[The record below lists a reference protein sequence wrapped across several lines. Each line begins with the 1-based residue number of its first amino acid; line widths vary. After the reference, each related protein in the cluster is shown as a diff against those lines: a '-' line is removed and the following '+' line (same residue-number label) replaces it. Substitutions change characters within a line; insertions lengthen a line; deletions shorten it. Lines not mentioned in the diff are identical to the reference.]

1 MQRTL
6 HLPSVLNPLNPPCPH
21 YQTLLL
27 PPHNLREQRWP
38 GLCHVQNQEL
48 LLFFLD
54 CPLPCDMPLSS
65 ASLSVLPAPLLPAV
79 GILLIG
85 QRSQQGIFLT
95 HTSFA
100 GRPET
105 GLRAGVDGFV

>member
-6 HLPSVLNPLNPPCPH
+6 HLPSFSNPLNPPSPH
-21 YQTLLL
+21 YLIL
-27 PPHNLREQRWP
+27 PPPHHSLTGLRWQ
-38 GLCHVQNQEL
+38 GLSHVQNQVL
-48 LLFFLD
+48 SPFFSD
-54 CPLPCDMPLSS
+54 CPLTDDMPLSS
-65 ASLSVLPAPLLPAV
+65 ASLSALHVRLLPAV
-79 GILLIG
+79 GILLKG

-95 HTSFA
+95 HISFA